1 MSTPQTLQEKLERL
15 EILVDALLEE
25 RRGLREDLK
34 AIEARMRSL
43 GKESHASEVNGEEF
57 MKTLDD
63 LRRKLSE
70 SEAANQ
76 NFLRERNQV
85 RERLE
90 QLLAR
95 LDMIEDKTARA
106 ESQLKPLT
114 GAMIWETH
122 SDRSPWNGQRT
133 TACHCYDHGAKLYP
147 SCRRRC
153 SVCPDD
159 RGLCG

>member
-76 NFLRERNQV
+76 NFLRERSQV

-95 LDMIEDKTARA
+95 LDMIE
-106 ESQLKPLT
+106 
-114 GAMIWETH
+114 
-122 SDRSPWNGQRT
+122 
-133 TACHCYDHGAKLYP
+133 AKLLEQRASSNP
-147 SCRRRC
+147 
-153 SVCPDD
+153 
-159 RGLCG
+159 